1 LKLRGEVSG
10 QALDAARPGVEMDR
24 LK

>member
-10 QALDAARPGVEMDR
+10 VDRARLSPR
-24 LK
+24 LS